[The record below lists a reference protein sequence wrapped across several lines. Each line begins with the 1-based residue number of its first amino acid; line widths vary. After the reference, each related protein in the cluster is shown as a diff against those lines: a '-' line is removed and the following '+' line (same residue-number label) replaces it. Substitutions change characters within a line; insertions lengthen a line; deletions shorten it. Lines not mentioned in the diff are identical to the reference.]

1 MSLPEVIQPGQISFN
16 VLTCSSPSCTAQI
29 TEVTVPNPI
38 YYKIS
43 LPDKFAGTS
52 ILKVIK
58 ILFLNLLIFGFCK
71 LQAGLGSHC
80 R

>member
-16 VLTCSSPSCTAQI
+16 VLTCSSPSCAVRI
-29 TEVTVPNPI
+29 TEVIVPNPI

-43 LPDKFAGTS
+43 LPNKFAGTF

-58 ILFLNLLIFGFCK
+58 ILFMNLLTFGFCK
-71 LQAGLGSHC
+71 L
-80 R
+80 